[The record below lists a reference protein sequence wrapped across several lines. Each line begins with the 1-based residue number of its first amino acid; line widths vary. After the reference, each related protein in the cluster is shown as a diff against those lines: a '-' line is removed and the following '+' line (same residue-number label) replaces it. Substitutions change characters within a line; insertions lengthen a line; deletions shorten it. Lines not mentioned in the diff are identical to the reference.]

1 MPEPS
6 GPRRPRLALLMGDV
20 AGVGPEVVA
29 RVLETHHQT
38 TNLLVVGHPTV
49 LTRALDLVGLDLA
62 VRTVDSPELDNG
74 DPDLSSISCWNPTTV
89 DVGDIPAA
97 TVDPRC
103 GRAVADWIESTA
115 AAALEGH
122 VDALVTAPLNKAALA
137 AAGVDVPGHT
147 ELLARACHS
156 DSVAMMLYLPPAI
169 SPPHGLGVAH
179 VTLHTSIASVP
190 GLLST
195 GSILERI
202 DLIYGFLRQ
211 VGCPAPRIGIC
222 ALNPHAGEDGLFGDE
237 EQTLIAPAIEK
248 AIAGGPNSSV
258 ARYQMSRC
266 SLLAGMLL
274 SPINT
279 GAAHALGYGIEKVS
293 LAKGKQVPHGAAV
306 AMVLPGVMR
315 HNAPQVAS
323 KYYYAAGVAGL
334 DLSGKSVEEGTQLA
348 ANHVD
353 SLRRRYTAFGSL
365 TSAGLDEKDVPE
377 MVEIGMS
384 VRRLLHPNPV
394 EVTPQHAAA
403 IYREVLT

>member
-1 MPEPS
+1 MPERSDPQ
-6 GPRRPRLALLMGDV
+6 RPRLALLMGDV

-29 RVLETHHQT
+29 RTLETHHQT
-38 TNLLVVGHPTV
+38 TNLLVVGHPAV

-62 VRTVDSPELDNG
+62 VRAVDSPELDNRN
-74 DPDLSSISCWNPTTV
+74 PDLSSISCWNPTTV

-97 TVDPRC
+97 SVDPRC
-103 GRAVADWIESTA
+103 GRAVADWIDSSA

-202 DLIYGFLRQ
+202 DLIDGFLRQ

-248 AIAGGPNSSV
+248 AIAGGINARGPLPADALLRRAVRGEFDGVV
-258 ARYQMSRC
+258 AMYHDQGHIALKLVGFDSAVNITLGLPIIRTSPSHGTAFDIAWQGT
-266 SLLAGMLL
+266 ADPDGML
-274 SPINT
+274 
-279 GAAHALGYGIEKVS
+279 
-293 LAKGKQVPHGAAV
+293 
-306 AMVLPGVMR
+306 
-315 HNAPQVAS
+315 
-323 KYYYAAGVAGL
+323 
-334 DLSGKSVEEGTQLA
+334 
-348 ANHVD
+348 
-353 SLRRRYTAFGSL
+353 
-365 TSAGLDEKDVPE
+365 
-377 MVEIGMS
+377 
-384 VRRLLHPNPV
+384 
-394 EVTPQHAAA
+394 AA
-403 IYREVLT
+403 IDTAIRLCQNRPDRQPASQQLQKQED